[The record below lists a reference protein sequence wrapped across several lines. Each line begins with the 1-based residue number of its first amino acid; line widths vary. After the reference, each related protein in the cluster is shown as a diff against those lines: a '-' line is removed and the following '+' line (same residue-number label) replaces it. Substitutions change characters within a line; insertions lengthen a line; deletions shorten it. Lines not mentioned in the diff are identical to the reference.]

1 MSVCV
6 YTLCIVTAGYDV
18 CGQDCKCVCV
28 CVCVVTL
35 VSECS
40 FLCLS
45 LMSVWLSVHC
55 VSVCVCVCVCRRL
68 VSLSLSLLVYYL
80 FAKYISRHAWCVNS
94 LLLLAVSYIHPC
106 AIISILFMFLLKL
119 NDLFHYCY

>member
-1 MSVCV
+1 MNESVVSVCVCV

-28 CVCVVTL
+28 CVCVCVVTL
-35 VSECS
+35 VSVCS

-55 VSVCVCVCVCRRL
+55 VSVCVCVCAGD
-68 VSLSLSLLVYYL
+68 LSLS
-80 FAKYISRHAWCVNS
+80 HS
-94 LLLLAVSYIHPC
+94 LSWSAT
-106 AIISILFMFLLKL
+106 FLLSIY
-119 NDLFHYCY
+119 HVMHGV